1 MQRTQGLQGS
11 WAQVITH
18 PQISFKG
25 TPAMFKI
32 LDILLIGGTGKE
44 GAKEKTQQFIII
56 RQRLGLLK
64 LHTKPGGPTVEAAR

>member
-1 MQRTQGLQGS
+1 
-11 WAQVITH
+11 
-18 PQISFKG
+18 
-25 TPAMFKI
+25 MFKI